1 VLDFDVTPVTRTCY
15 EIHAEDEMRLF
26 LRTLGR
32 EEDALFGEYMQTG
45 FGVYVQIAEIL
56 RRLGR
61 RLGDV
66 RSLLDFAAGYGRVV
80 RFLLRDLPPQH
91 ITVSDIYTDAV
102 VFQRERFGVHG
113 FVSQADPDTV
123 DLGGPYD
130 LITCVSLF
138 THLPAPLFG
147 RWLQRLAGAL
157 TPDGLLLFTT
167 QAPSLHQEGW
177 SQDYT
182 FVPASESR
190 SLDTTIYG
198 STFVSC
204 RFVTDIVKARLAD
217 RRILVTLP
225 QTLNEH
231 QDVYVLGPASE
242 PEVTIDT
249 GELTLPSLYL
259 DGLVQEDD
267 RVRFWGWGVST
278 HDNTPVAWVRA
289 YVNDE
294 LVSEI
299 HPEVERP
306 DLAER
311 HGAGVSQCG
320 FESRFSWQE
329 EMSQGVFA
337 VEVEDRRGLR
347 ARIFTCLSF

>member
-1 VLDFDVTPVTRTCY
+1 MTRTCY

-147 RWLQRLAGAL
+147 RWLQKLAGAL

-177 SQDYT
+177 RQDYT

-190 SLDTTIYG
+190 SLDTAIYG
-198 STFVSC
+198 STFVSR
-204 RFVTDIVKARLAD
+204 RFVTDIVEARLAD
-217 RRILVTLP
+217 RRILITLP

-231 QDVYVLGPASE
+231 QDVYVLGPASD
-242 PEVTIDT
+242 PELTIDA

-259 DGLVQEDD
+259 DGLVQEGDQ
-267 RVRFWGWGVST
+267 VRFWGWGVST
-278 HDNTPVAWVRA
+278 HDNIPAARIRTHV
-289 YVNDE
+289 DDD
-294 LVSEI
+294 LVWEGSGPGI
-299 HPEVERP
+299 ERP
-306 DLAER
+306 DLAAR
-311 HGAGVSQCG
+311 LGVSALHCG
-320 FESRFSWQE
+320 FEGRFSWQE
-329 EMSQGVFA
+329 EMSHGVLA
-337 VEVEDRRGLR
+337 VQAEDRRGLR
-347 ARIFTCLSF
+347 ARIFTRLPF